1 MAATLAESTLH
12 SSNHQVSSRIF
23 VGIIVG
29 SVTAG
34 LIGGIWHAGE
44 RGCLPTELCQIGKV
58 DVPYE
63 PAHRDPANPLG
74 GLRITT
80 TASSSSITPTNAV
93 VVITK

>member
-12 SSNHQVSSRIF
+12 SSNNQLSSRIF
-23 VGIIVG
+23 VGVIVG
-29 SVTAG
+29 GVTAG

-44 RGCLPTELCQIGKV
+44 RGCLPIELCQIGKV
-58 DVPYE
+58 DLPDE
-63 PAHRDPANPLG
+63 PAQKDPSNSFG

-80 TASSSSITPTNAV
+80 TASSSSVTPTNTV